1 MDYFENIIKRLIE
14 QDGYW
19 VRQSLRVNLKKS
31 EKVSIGKPSIPRPE
45 IDIVGY
51 KARTNEILIVE
62 VKSFLDSPGVK
73 FDELNQEY
81 DIPNGRFKLFT
92 CDNYRN
98 IVFKRLL
105 LDLYEK
111 GLIADSPIIR
121 FGLAA
126 GKIYS
131 KDEHRLT
138 SLFKE
143 KNWVLYKPSD
153 IAQAIEKLE
162 RIPYENDPY
171 VIAAK
176 IIVRNRC
183 KELIKKPKI

>member
-19 VRQSLRVNLKKS
+19 VRESVRVNLTKP
-31 EKVSIGKPSIPRPE
+31 EKVSIGKHSMPRPE

-51 KARTNEILIVE
+51 KARCNELIIIE

-73 FDELNQEY
+73 YDDLIQEY
-81 DIPNGRFKLFT
+81 EIPVGRFKLFT
-92 CDNYRN
+92 CENYRN
-98 IVFKRLL
+98 IVFRRLVS
-105 LDLYEK
+105 DLHES
-111 GLIADSPIIR
+111 GMIASSPEIR

-131 KDEHRLT
+131 NDESRLVKY
-138 SLFKE
+138 FRE
-143 KNWVLYKPSD
+143 KNWLFYKPSD
-153 IAQAIEKLE
+153 IAKAISELEK
-162 RIPYENDPY
+162 IPYENDPY

-176 IIVRNRC
+176 ILLRNSQQT
-183 KELIKKPKI
+183 I

>member
-19 VRQSLRVNLKKS
+19 VRQSFRVNLTKS
-31 EKVSIGKPSIPRPE
+31 EKVSIGKPTIPRPE

-51 KARTNEILIVE
+51 KARSNKILIVE

-73 FDELNQEY
+73 FDDLNQVY
-81 DIPNGRFKLFT
+81 DIPDGRFKLFT
-92 CDNYRN
+92 CENYRN
-98 IVFKRLL
+98 IVFNRLL
-105 LDLYEK
+105 SDLYEN
-111 GLIADSPIIR
+111 GLIADSPTIR

-126 GKIYS
+126 GKIHS
-131 KDEHRLT
+131 KDESKLVK
-138 SLFKE
+138 LFKE

-153 IAQAIEKLE
+153 IAKAIEKLE
-162 RIPYENDPY
+162 RMPYENDPY

-176 IIVRNRC
+176 IIVRNSQQRNSADS
-183 KELIKKPKI
+183 